1 MHLLLTDRL
10 ACPRC
15 GPAFGL
21 ILLARTLE
29 ERRVLEGELGCPNC
43 RQRYAVR
50 AGLADLRATASSTT
64 PPSTLEA
71 ATAEEA
77 LRVAALV
84 GVREGPAQVLLH
96 GRAARFAPTLAEQL
110 PDVHWIA
117 DHPAV
122 GSWSEQAGVER
133 VRTGGRLPFFDRSLR
148 AVVVEG
154 PDGGAL
160 AEASR
165 VVQSRGRL
173 VLLDPAAEE
182 AGSVEAHGFV
192 PLLDDPRAR
201 VWERR

>member
-50 AGLADLRATASSTT
+50 AGLADLRAAPSPA
-64 PPSTLEA
+64 PPLSTLEA
-71 ATAEEA
+71 APAEEA

-84 GVREGPAQVLLH
+84 GVSEGPAQILLH
-96 GRAARFAPTLAEQL
+96 GRAARFAPALSAQL

-117 DHPAV
+117 DHPAI

-133 VRTGGRLPFFDRSLR
+133 VWTGGRLPFFDRSLR
-148 AVVVEG
+148 GVVIEG
-154 PDGGAL
+154 PDEGAL
-160 AEASR
+160 DEVSR

-173 VLLDPAAEE
+173 VLLDRAAEAPGSME
-182 AGSVEAHGFV
+182 ARGFV